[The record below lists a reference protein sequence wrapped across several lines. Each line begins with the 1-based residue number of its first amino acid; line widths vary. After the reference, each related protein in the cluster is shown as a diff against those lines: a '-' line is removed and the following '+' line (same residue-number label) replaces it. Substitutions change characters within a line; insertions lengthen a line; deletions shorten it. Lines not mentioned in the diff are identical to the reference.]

1 MAKQQTTRMMNGIDL
16 DTLQG
21 TIDAIKDD
29 PELAKCRFHV
39 RNKWINGNHNRTT
52 VSSFFGA
59 KEERRHRHRFDLN
72 CDEPTI
78 LAGHDDGANPAE
90 HLLNALA
97 GCITTSMVAHAAV
110 RGIHIEEL
118 ESQVEGDIDLRG
130 FLGLSEDVPRG
141 YTNIRVQIK
150 VRADVENTEKLRQL
164 VEYSPIL
171 CTLNEGTKVD
181 VAVERK

>member
-1 MAKQQTTRMMNGIDL
+1 
-16 DTLQG
+16 
-21 TIDAIKDD
+21 
-29 PELAKCRFHV
+29 
-39 RNKWINGNHNRTT
+39 
-52 VSSFFGA
+52 
-59 KEERRHRHRFDLN
+59 
-72 CDEPTI
+72 
-78 LAGHDDGANPAE
+78 
-90 HLLNALA
+90 
-97 GCITTSMVAHAAV
+97 MVAHAAV

-171 CTLNEGTKVD
+171 CTLMKGTKVD
-181 VAVERK
+181 VAVEPK